1 MGKRWWIVQMPRD
14 HSFAHR
20 LKGIKVNSLIKIKKK
35 KFANRLEKPLHT
47 NKEWWVRTVDPNP
60 N

>member
-1 MGKRWWIVQMPRD
+1 MPRD